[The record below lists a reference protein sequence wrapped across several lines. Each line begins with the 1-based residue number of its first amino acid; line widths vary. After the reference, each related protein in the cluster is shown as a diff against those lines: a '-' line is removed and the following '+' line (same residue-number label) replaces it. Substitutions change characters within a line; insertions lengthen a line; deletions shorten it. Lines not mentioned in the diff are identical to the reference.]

1 MMHLNQFTMKYFLQG
16 VKQKGGGPKDPP
28 FPFCEVNDGPRQIK
42 EGFWSYTIMKWDT
55 NSYDNDVV

>member
-1 MMHLNQFTMKYFLQG
+1 MKYFLQG